1 MRVFKN
7 LLTSVWVW
15 LIVIAA
21 ISYVMY
27 STLQKRT
34 TAEERVDL
42 GNLPI
47 PTSAYVL
54 SKNGTVEIEGGIV
67 QVSAPRTGIFKEVY
81 VKEGDFVEKGQ
92 LLAIQEDRDDK
103 IAIRRAEIAIENA
116 RIQDQTE
123 DLSLKIAERDL
134 ERAKIQ
140 RDQDAISQ
148 QQYDSKLD
156 ALDRTKLS
164 IKRRQNTME
173 DLLTQLETAR
183 FNLEQRKMLSPI
195 KGKILESVVTA
206 GAGVS
211 AENVT
216 TAFQIIPDAP
226 KRIRVK
232 VDETGVDKIYIGQ
245 IVDFTLSTN
254 RSVKNQGV
262 VADIGEVF
270 SSASNTS
277 RAEQNTVDVIIQAD
291 TVPYRLGQ
299 TVLVQ
304 FKGPDG
310 DTTDGLVSE

>member
-1 MRVFKN
+1 MRLLKN
-7 LLTSVWVW
+7 LMTSVWVW
-15 LIVIAA
+15 LILIAGL
-21 ISYVMY
+21 SYVMY

-81 VKEGDFVEKGQ
+81 VSEGNFVQKDQ

-123 DLSLKIAERDL
+123 ELSLNIAERDL

-140 RDQDAISQ
+140 VEQDAISQ
-148 QQYDSKLD
+148 QQYDSKVD
-156 ALDRTKLS
+156 ALERIKLS
-164 IKRRQNTME
+164 IKRRENTME
-173 DLLTQLETAR
+173 DLITQLETAK
-183 FNLEQRKMLSPI
+183 FNLEQRKILSPVD
-195 KGKILESVVTA
+195 GRILESVVTA

-232 VDETGVDKIYIGQ
+232 VDESGIDKIFIGQ
-245 IVDFTLSTN
+245 SVDFTLSTN
-254 RSVKNQGV
+254 RQVKYQGV
-262 VADIGEVF
+262 VDDIGEVF
-270 SSASNTS
+270 SSASNNMRS
-277 RAEQNTVDVIIQAD
+277 SQNTVDVIIQAE

-304 FKGPDG
+304 FKAAGG
-310 DTTDGLVSE
+310 DELEGVISE

>member
-1 MRVFKN
+1 MRVLKN
-7 LLTSVWVW
+7 IMTSVWVW
-15 LIVIAA
+15 LILIAGL
-21 ISYVMY
+21 SYVMY
-27 STLQKRT
+27 TTLQKRT
-34 TAEERVDL
+34 TAEERVEL
-42 GNLPI
+42 GNMAI

-54 SKNGTVEIEGGIV
+54 SKNGTVEVEGGIV
-67 QVSAPRTGIFKEVY
+67 QVSAPRTGIFKDVY
-81 VKEGDFVEKGQ
+81 VSEGDFVEKDQ
-92 LLAIQEDRDDK
+92 LLAAQEDRDDI

-123 DLSLKIAERDL
+123 ALSLNIAERDL

-148 QQYDSKLD
+148 QQYDSNVD
-156 ALDRTKLS
+156 ALERVKLS
-164 IKRRQNTME
+164 ILRRKNTME
-173 DLLTQLETAR
+173 DLVTQLETAK
-183 FNLEQRKMLSPI
+183 FNLEQRKILSPV
-195 KGKILESVVTA
+195 KGRILESVVTA

-232 VDETGVDKIYIGQ
+232 VDEGGIGSIFVGQ
-245 IVDFTLSTN
+245 SVDFTLSKN
-254 RSVKNQGV
+254 RQVKYQGV
-262 VADIGEVF
+262 IADIGEVF
-270 SSASNTS
+270 SSASNN
-277 RAEQNTVDVIIQAD
+277 ALGAQNTVDVIIQAD

-310 DTTDGLVSE
+310 NGPEGATSE